1 MRACPAQYET
11 PSAVLLPQKLKSG
24 VPTEPIGQRHLRAV
38 RLNSEQGSGLTT
50 SVTTGS
56 AANSALSAIRWVRT
70 CVRRPRERPS
80 RFILPMTALRETP
93 ISLAIWAQESPALKK
108 VLSMATRS
116 VVQGLRGLSQAI

>member
-1 MRACPAQYET
+1 MRAWPTQEDT
-11 PSAVLLPQKLKSG
+11 PSSVLLAQKVKSG
-24 VPTEPIGQRHLRAV
+24 APTEPIGQRHLRAV

-70 CVRRPRERPS
+70 CGRRDADAARGVPGAAVRRPRERPS

-93 ISLAIWAQESPALKK
+93 ISPAI
-108 VLSMATRS
+108 
-116 VVQGLRGLSQAI
+116 

>member
-1 MRACPAQYET
+1 MRACPAQYDT

-70 CVRRPRERPS
+70 CGRRGDDAARGTPGAAVRRPRERPS

-93 ISLAIWAQESPALKK
+93 ISLAIWAQESPALK
-108 VLSMATRS
+108 
-116 VVQGLRGLSQAI
+116 